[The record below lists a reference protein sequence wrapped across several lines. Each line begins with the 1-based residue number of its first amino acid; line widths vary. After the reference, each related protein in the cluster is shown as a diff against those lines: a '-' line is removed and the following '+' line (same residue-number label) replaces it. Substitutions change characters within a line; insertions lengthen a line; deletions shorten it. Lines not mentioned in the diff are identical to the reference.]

1 MEIQINNELIEV
13 QHGTTIHDVVFTIL
27 QLNPAGMAIAVNDTV
42 VPKSQWETSPLQAN
56 DNLLAIKAC
65 SGG

>member
-1 MEIQINNELIEV
+1 MEIQINDELISV
-13 QHGTTIHDVVFTIL
+13 QYGTTIHEVVFTIL

-56 DNLLAIKAC
+56 DKILVIKAC

>member
-13 QHGTTIHDVVFTIL
+13 QNGTTIHNVVFTIL
-27 QLNPAGMAIAVNDTV
+27 QLNPAGMGIAVNDTI
-42 VPKSQWETSPLQAN
+42 VPKSQWETSPLQTN
-56 DNLLAIKAC
+56 DKILVIKAC

>member
-1 MEIQINNELIEV
+1 MEIQINNELITV
-13 QHGTTIHDVVFTIL
+13 QHGTTIHEVVFAIL

-42 VPKSQWETSPLQAN
+42 VPRSQWETSLLQA
-56 DNLLAIKAC
+56 DDKILVIKAC

>member
-1 MEIQINNELIEV
+1 MEIQINNELVEV
-13 QHGTTIHDVVFTIL
+13 QNGTTIHDVVFTIL

-42 VPKSQWETSPLQAN
+42 VPKSQWQTSPLQAN
-56 DNLLAIKAC
+56 DNLLVIKAC